1 MLNKTQTITA
11 IQEINRSASRDW
23 LDFFEVSA
31 LRHYLDHLQQTLQP
45 RGGESVWVRPGETP
59 AVVTRRPTF

>member
-31 LRHYLDHLQQTLQP
+31 LRHYLDHLQQTIQP